1 MGPIEMDD
9 VGYMRLAL
17 KMARKALLYGEVPV
31 GAVIVY
37 GDKVIAQAH
46 NLTRAFKDPT
56 AHAETLAIRRAAE
69 RLGDWRLTGCTLFST
84 VEPCILCAGAI
95 VLSRI
100 DRLVYGC
107 PDPKMGAVKSLFT
120 LCSDPRLNHQVDITE
135 GILHEEAAALMQSFF
150 RGLRDPKP

>member
-1 MGPIEMDD
+1 MDD

-37 GDKVIAQAH
+37 EDKVLAQAH
-46 NLTRAFKDPT
+46 NLTRALKDPT

-69 RLGDWRLTGCTLFST
+69 RLGDWRLTGCTLYST

-107 PDPKMGAVKSLFT
+107 PDPKMGAVKSLFS

-135 GILHEEAAALMQSFF
+135 GILHGEAAALMQSFF
-150 RGLRDPKP
+150 KDLRNSKP